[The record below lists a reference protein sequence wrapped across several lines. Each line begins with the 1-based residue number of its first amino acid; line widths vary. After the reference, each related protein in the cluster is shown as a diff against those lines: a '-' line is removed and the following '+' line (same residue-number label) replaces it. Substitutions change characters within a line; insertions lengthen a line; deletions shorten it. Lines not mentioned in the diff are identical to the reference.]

1 MKLNKARFFWVYP
14 LAVWLFLTART
25 TELSLRIGIVFVVL
39 GEAIR
44 LWSNAY
50 VGHVKVNWT
59 QKARGD
65 PKEGHLIT
73 AGPYAYVRN
82 PLYVGSFV
90 IGLGLCLA
98 VRNPL
103 LAAGALGFFV
113 WSYRRKVRV
122 EESIILDEWG
132 QEYEAYR
139 RGVPRW
145 IPTLRPYP
153 AASRYGQASWQ
164 GILAS
169 KEFKTAIWV
178 SVCMIVLY
186 FREEFLL
193 EHELFAGAH
202 LVKHAMLAMVMA
214 GLMAADIIFEVVKRT
229 KQAASSATS

>member
-1 MKLNKARFFWVYP
+1 M
-14 LAVWLFLTART
+14 VWLFLTAKT
-25 TELSLRIGIVFVVL
+25 TERSLRLGLILIVL

-59 QKARGD
+59 QKWRGD
-65 PKEGHLIT
+65 AKEGHLVT

-82 PLYVGSFV
+82 PLYVGSFL
-90 IGLGLCLA
+90 IGAGLCLA

-103 LAAGALGFFV
+103 MAAGAFGFFV

-153 AASRYGQASWQ
+153 PASRYGQASWQ
-164 GILAS
+164 GIMAS

-178 SVCMIVLY
+178 SVCVIVLY

-193 EHELFAGAH
+193 EHELFAGEH
-202 LVKHAMLAMVMA
+202 LVKHATLAALMT
-214 GLMAADIIFEVVKRT
+214 GLMATDIIFELVRRSRR
-229 KQAASSATS
+229 APAPGTS

>member
-1 MKLNKARFFWVYP
+1 MKLNRARFFWVYP

-25 TELSLRIGIVFVVL
+25 TELSLRLGLVFIIL

-59 QKARGD
+59 QKERGD
-65 PKEGHLIT
+65 PKEGHLVT

-90 IGLGLCLA
+90 IGAGLCLA

-103 LAAGALGFFV
+103 LAVGALGFFV
-113 WSYRRKVRV
+113 WSYRRKVLG
-122 EESIILDEWG
+122 EEAVILDEWG

-164 GILAS
+164 GIVAS

-178 SVCMIVLY
+178 SVCVIALY
-186 FREEFLL
+186 FREEFLI
-193 EHELFAGAH
+193 ERELFAGKNFTRH
-202 LVKHAMLAMVMA
+202 LVLAVVMA
-214 GLMAADIIFEVVKRT
+214 GLMATDIIFELVKRS
-229 KQAASSATS
+229 KRAPARLS